1 MVRSCVLVG
10 SRRRKRAGF
19 AQQHVIAPVALR
31 AARAGVCRSSC
42 STSFGSFSSSS
53 SFDSSRN
60 FSRFSRSS
68 SSSSATLNEI
78 SARSA
83 RVRQPAC
90 NKCSVGQLPQKWGKK
105 CLEKPKGYP
114 AAVSLCRP
122 PGMGGKQ
129 TLNEISASVA
139 GRAGWARRAGRQ
151 GGRAHGATR

>member
-1 MVRSCVLVG
+1 
-10 SRRRKRAGF
+10 
-19 AQQHVIAPVALR
+19 
-31 AARAGVCRSSC
+31 
-42 STSFGSFSSSS
+42 
-53 SFDSSRN
+53 
-60 FSRFSRSS
+60 
-68 SSSSATLNEI
+68 
-78 SARSA
+78 
-83 RVRQPAC
+83 VRQPAC

-139 GRAGWARRAGRQ
+139 GRAEWARRAGRR